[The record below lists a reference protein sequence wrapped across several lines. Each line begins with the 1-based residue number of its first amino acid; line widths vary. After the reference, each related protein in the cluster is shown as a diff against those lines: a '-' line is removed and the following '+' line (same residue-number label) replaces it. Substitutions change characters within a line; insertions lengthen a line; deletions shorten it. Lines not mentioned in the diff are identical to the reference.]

1 MGNLIFAIII
11 AVIIINSAKR
21 AKGKGSGT
29 SGDSG
34 RRRPAGDTGPLFKG
48 TWQAAETVRK
58 KKTAP
63 RRQTASTEP
72 DEELS
77 TTEYLRQKALEDA
90 REHAEEKQKENL
102 RLYHETGGK
111 MPGQRHLE
119 WEDIPKGM
127 RLVRCNYCGA
137 QNLIPERSSSKN
149 FTCYFCREDL

>member
-63 RRQTASTEP
+63 RRQTVSTEP
-72 DEELS
+72 DAERS
-77 TTEYLRQKALEDA
+77 TTEY
-90 REHAEEKQKENL
+90 
-102 RLYHETGGK
+102 
-111 MPGQRHLE
+111 
-119 WEDIPKGM
+119 
-127 RLVRCNYCGA
+127 
-137 QNLIPERSSSKN
+137 
-149 FTCYFCREDL
+149 